1 MPSLIRSKFYEERAM
16 IIKYYSDDIEEK
28 RKRLMA
34 GFRKEFG

>member
-1 MPSLIRSKFYEERAM
+1 MPSLIRSKFYEEKAM
-16 IIKYYSDDIEEK
+16 IIKYYSDDIEE